1 MRARARLE
9 VLVAGR
15 ALQGAGAAVIVAV
28 SLALVLPLYPL
39 ERRASAVA
47 IWGATAALAAAVGPA
62 LGGLL
67 VEAGDWRW
75 VFAANLPLGAL
86 VYLGARTLD
95 ESRDERL
102 KGCPT
107 CSASRS

>member
-1 MRARARLE
+1 M
-9 VLVAGR
+9 
-15 ALQGAGAAVIVAV
+15 
-28 SLALVLPLYPL
+28 LPEYPL

-86 VYLGARTLD
+86 VYLGARHADTRPAT
-95 ESRDERL
+95 SRP
-102 KGCPT
+102 KGSPT

>member
-1 MRARARLE
+1 M
-9 VLVAGR
+9 
-15 ALQGAGAAVIVAV
+15 IVAV
-28 SLALVLPLYPL
+28 SLALVLPEYPL

-86 VYLGARTLD
+86 
-95 ESRDERL
+95 RL
-102 KGCPT
+102 P
-107 CSASRS
+107 RRPRR